1 MIANILMGIGI
12 IFLLSGTLGLFTM
25 EDFYSKIQAI
35 GIADTVGIIS
45 VIISLM
51 LKYPENMGRLLILFI
66 IILVLNPAISSIIA
80 YHAAKSG
87 EKVGRENK

>member
-1 MIANILMGIGI
+1 MIANLLMGIGI
-12 IFLLSGTLGLFTM
+12 IFLFSGTLGLFTM

-35 GIADTVGIIS
+35 GIADTAGIIS
-45 VIISLM
+45 VVISLM

>member
-1 MIANILMGIGI
+1 MANILMGIGI
-12 IFLLSGTLGLFTM
+12 IFLFSGTLGLFTM

-51 LKYPENMGRLLILFI
+51 LKYPENMGRLLILSI
-66 IILVLNPAISSIIA
+66 IILVLNPAISSTIA

>member
-12 IFLLSGTLGLFTM
+12 VFLFAGTLGLFTM

-51 LKYPENMGRLLILFI
+51 LKYPENMARLLILSI

-80 YHAAKSG
+80 YHAARSG
-87 EKVGRENK
+87 EKVGRKIK

>member
-1 MIANILMGIGI
+1 MGIGI